1 MRTIN
6 RAATLIGFTLLLAAC
21 SSEELGSPTVNV
33 SQPSASETS
42 GLWPNPYTVPPEKG
56 LDVAPFL
63 GNPCGLVSPGLLA
76 DEKYSVEGRP
86 RLPGE
91 DTTAD
96 VTGPYCGWSG
106 KGDSRGLTV
115 SIQSG
120 NARRGAGGLVH
131 LRRMYDEGRYAYWE
145 DTSIGGYPA
154 AYLDLADRR
163 SAGGCGV
170 AVAVADDMS
179 FSVAVDAYADQPTE
193 ACSAAARFAED
204 VLGNLERGI

>member
-1 MRTIN
+1 MV
-6 RAATLIGFTLLLAAC
+6 AAC
-21 SSEELGSPTVNV
+21 SSEEPGTPTVNG
-33 SQPSASETS
+33 SQPPVVGTS
-42 GLWPNPYTVPPEKG
+42 NSPNSYTVPPDKA

-63 GNPCGLVSPGLLA
+63 GDPCGLVSEGLLS
-76 DEKYSVEGRP
+76 DEKYSGEGRP

-91 DTTAD
+91 DATAD

-106 KGDSRGLTV
+106 EDDSRGLTV

-120 NARRGAGGLVH
+120 NAQRGAGGLTH

-145 DTSIGGYPA
+145 DTSVGEYPA

-170 AVAVADDMS
+170 AVGVADDMS
-179 FSVAVDAYADQPTE
+179 FSVAVDAYTDQPTE
-193 ACSAAARFAED
+193 ACAAATRFAED
-204 VLGNLERGI
+204 VLDNLSKGA